1 MSAKIYQP
9 TKNAMQSGKGNTKY
23 WLLEYQGGCTRYTD
37 PVMGWNGNADTQQ
50 QLRMKFPTRDAAVNY
65 AKKNKLDYQVVE
77 PRVRKTILQS
87 YSENFTQ

>member
-1 MSAKIYQP
+1 
-9 TKNAMQSGKGNTKY
+9 
-23 WLLEYQGGCTRYTD
+23 
-37 PVMGWNGNADTQQ
+37 MGWNGNADTQQ